1 MREKRE
7 LTDLD
12 RLIINTTVGSAKH
25 EGYVDDGFIRAILE
39 KLSLGEV
46 TFEEA
51 NKIVK
56 DKYLKA

>member
-12 RLIINTTVGSAKH
+12 RLIINTTIGSAKH
-25 EGYVDDGFIRAILE
+25 EGYVDDGFILGILE

-46 TFEEA
+46 TFEEG

>member
-1 MREKRE
+1 MNSKRE
-7 LTDLD
+7 LNELEQLT
-12 RLIINTTVGSAKH
+12 INTIVGSAKH
-25 EGYVDDGFIRAILE
+25 EGYVDDGFIRTILE
-39 KLSLGEV
+39 KLSLGEI

>member
-25 EGYVDDGFIRAILE
+25 EGYVDDGFILGILE
-39 KLSLGEV
+39 KLSLGEL

-56 DKYLKA
+56 DKYLKV